1 MRRIKKAYFDIEATY
16 VGPIDIEKDRNGFFK
31 DYANWKFC
39 CEKECDGKIVQ
50 YQGIVGILMLDLDYD
65 DNTDIYKLV
74 KMNFVQLVGEEIT
87 KERILKE
94 LEGMTDIIGYHCRTK
109 PTWKGHTGYD
119 FGVINGQF
127 GIVLDD
133 LPGVKC
139 TDLELLAHSANMYGG
154 LKVVETKIPTVPKR
168 TSGVEDG
175 GAEEKLLLDIASCED
190 EDKKKE
196 LWKKA
201 LAYNREDVFNLVY
214 IEQYL
219 KELKIVE

>member
-31 DYANWKFC
+31 DYDNWKFC
-39 CEKECDGKIVQ
+39 CEKECNGKNVQ
-50 YQGIVGILMLDLDYD
+50 YQGIVGILILDLDYD
-65 DNTDIYKLV
+65 DNTDVYKLV
-74 KMNFVQLVGEEIT
+74 NKKFVQLIGDEIT
-87 KERILKE
+87 KERLLKE

-133 LPGVKC
+133 MPGVKC

-154 LKVVETKIPTVPKR
+154 LKVVETKVPTVPKR

-175 GAEEKLLLDIASCED
+175 EAEEKLLVEIASCED